1 MVVGKSCSTH
11 LIEDIYVIMMIYGWF
26 GKYLVGLG
34 LNLAE
39 KKKGSK
45 LEYENLENLM
55 ASVLAEC
62 KALPTT
68 IETWWIYFY
77 VKLDI

>member
-1 MVVGKSCSTH
+1 MFDFSEYMVVGKSCSTH

-39 KKKGSK
+39 KKRKVANQ
-45 LEYENLENLM
+45 NL
-55 ASVLAEC
+55 
-62 KALPTT
+62 KT
-68 IETWWIYFY
+68 
-77 VKLDI
+77 